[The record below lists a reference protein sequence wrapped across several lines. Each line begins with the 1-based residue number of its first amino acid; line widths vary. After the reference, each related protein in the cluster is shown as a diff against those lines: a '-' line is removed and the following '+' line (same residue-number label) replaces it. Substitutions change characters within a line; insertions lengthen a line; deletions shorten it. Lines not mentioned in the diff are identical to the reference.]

1 MGTFGELDG
10 NTLGTTKNENFP
22 LPPHPQS
29 KNQRKKKHPSKLFIG
44 CMKFLFPK

>member
-10 NTLGTTKNENFP
+10 NTLGTTKMKIFP
-22 LPPHPQS
+22 SPLTPTP
-29 KNQRKKKHPSKLFIG
+29 KIKEKKKHPSKLFIG